1 MKSYANVVYRDI
13 DSSPALTHTIQK
25 KMEKLHRYSDSITHS
40 RVVLDVPHHHKHK
53 GNLVRA
59 SIELGMKG
67 NPITVSHDDPSPHVA
82 VRDAFAAVERKLKKE
97 AAKQKE
103 H

>member
-1 MKSYANVVYRDI
+1 MKSSANVVYRDI
-13 DSSPALTHTIQK
+13 DSSPALTQTIHK
-25 KMEKLHRYSDSITHS
+25 KIEKLHRYSDSITHS
-40 RVVLDVPHHHKHK
+40 RVVLDIPHHHKHK

-59 SIELGMKG
+59 SIELGIKG
-67 NPITVSHDDPSPHVA
+67 NPITVSHDDPSPHIA

-97 AAKQKE
+97 RSKQKA